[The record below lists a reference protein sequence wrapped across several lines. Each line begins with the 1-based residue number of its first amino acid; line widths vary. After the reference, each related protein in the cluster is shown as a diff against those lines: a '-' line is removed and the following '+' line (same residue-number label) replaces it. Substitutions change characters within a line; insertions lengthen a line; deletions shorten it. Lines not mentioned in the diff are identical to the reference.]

1 MNSTRSTIQRLL
13 AQLAIVLVAYFLCR
27 VVFIY
32 NNIST
37 FDFNSIGTLVLLFIG
52 ALRFD
57 VAAVLITNS
66 LFILLSVLG
75 TPFVSNFY
83 YQRILKCIYITV
95 NSLCI
100 VLNIADV
107 GYFPFVHKRMQ
118 FDVFLFLNGDKGT
131 DFYRL
136 LPSFLI
142 EHWCLIL
149 IYIAIIY
156 GMIKAYNKT
165 LAITNVV
172 KQSIKN
178 YALYMLTFLAT
189 VGVSIIGIRGGVQL
203 RPLSIIQ
210 ASEMTEV
217 QYIPAII
224 NTPFSIINTISQQ
237 RLTLV
242 NYYANQELS
251 PCFTGIHTPKTI
263 TPFTKQNVV
272 VIIVESLSKNYLGFF
287 NGQAQTPFL
296 DSLLGKSKVF
306 SNAFANGSESIQG
319 IPAVLSSIPSWQE
332 EPFIFS
338 PYNGNKITSLANL
351 LKPQGYSTSFFHGGS
366 NGTMGFDS
374 YCKLAEFDNYYGRTE
389 YNNEQDYDGN
399 WGIWDEPF
407 LQYVANTLTT
417 TPQPFMSAV
426 FTLNTHH
433 PFIVPIKYKTR
444 FKQNGHDMLSCVA
457 YADYALA
464 QFFETAK
471 KQPWFN
477 NTLFVLTADH
487 AGPKLD
493 DIHNN
498 VLDYYRIPI
507 AFYSPTNT
515 LAGIDTTVA
524 NQIDI
529 LPSVMHLLNYKAPY
543 FSLGK
548 NLFDSTCT
556 HFAVTYREGIYQYI
570 DANYCYQFNGQTGI
584 GYYNYITDSLFVHN
598 MYATSID
605 NTNKANE
612 HLKKTIQVFN
622 NTMIN
627 NIMQLS
633 TPK

>member
-1 MNSTRSTIQRLL
+1 MNSARSTIYRLL
-13 AQLAIVLVAYFLCR
+13 AQLSSVLVAYFVCR
-27 VVFIY
+27 VVFL
-32 NNIST
+32 ISNSSA
-37 FDFNSIGTLVLLFIG
+37 FNFSSITSILLLFVG

-57 VAAVLITNS
+57 VAAILITNS
-66 LFILLSVLG
+66 LFILLTLLG
-75 TPFVSNFY
+75 TPLVHNSY
-83 YQRILKCIYITV
+83 YQRVLKWIFIVV
-95 NSLCI
+95 NSVCI
-100 VLNIADV
+100 VLNMADV

-118 FDVFLFLNGDKGT
+118 FDAFLFLNGDKGT

-136 LPSFLI
+136 LPSFLM
-142 EHWCLIL
+142 EHWYLIL
-149 IYIAIIY
+149 LYIAIVY

-165 LAITNVV
+165 LVLISIVP
-172 KQSIKN
+172 QSIKN
-178 YALYMLTFLAT
+178 YAVYVLTFLVT
-189 VGVSIIGIRGGVQL
+189 VGVSIIGVRGGLQL

-237 RLTLV
+237 RLAAV
-242 NYYANQELS
+242 NYYTNAQLT
-251 PCFTGIHTPKTI
+251 PCFTATHTPQPTAA
-263 TPFTKQNVV
+263 FTKQNVV
-272 VIIVESLSKNYLGFF
+272 VIIVESLSKNYLSFF

-296 DSLLGKSKVF
+296 DSLLGKSRVY

-389 YNNEQDYDGN
+389 YNNEADYDGN

-433 PFIVPIKYKTR
+433 PFTVPAKYKAR

-487 AGPKLD
+487 AGPKLGD
-493 DIHNN
+493 THNA

-507 AFYSPTNT
+507 AFYSPTKN

-529 LPSVMHLLNYKAPY
+529 MPSVMYLLNYKAPY

-548 NLFDSTCT
+548 NLFDTTCP

-570 DANYCYQFNGQTGI
+570 DANYCYQFNGQTGT
-584 GYYNYITDSLFVHN
+584 GYYNYNRDSLFAHN

-605 NTNKANE
+605 NTAKANE
-612 HLKKTIQVFN
+612 YLKKTIQVFN

-627 NIMQLS
+627 NTMKLS